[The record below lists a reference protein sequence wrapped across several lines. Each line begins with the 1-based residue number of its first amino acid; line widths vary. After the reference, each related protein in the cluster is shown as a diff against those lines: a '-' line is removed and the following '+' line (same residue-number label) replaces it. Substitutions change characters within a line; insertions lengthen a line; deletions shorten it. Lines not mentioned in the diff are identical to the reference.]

1 MPLAA
6 VLISTRDGGWEGW
19 LRTLTIHAKLRI
31 IPNDDRTSER
41 APDFKVFAGRAEV
54 GAVWRQPAQ
63 KPGEL
68 GRLAVKLTDPAFPE
82 GLSMSLFEDGE
93 GGKAN
98 LVWHS
103 REIPRAK
110 GKR

>member
-6 VLISTRDGGWEGW
+6 VLTATKEGGWEGW

-31 IPNDDRTSER
+31 VPNDDRTSER

-54 GAVWRQPAQ
+54 GAVWRQACW

-68 GRLAVKLTDPAFPE
+68 GRLAVKLTDPAFPD
-82 GLSMSLFEDGE
+82 GLSMSLFEEADG
-93 GGKAN
+93 GRAN
-98 LVWHS
+98 LVWNA
-103 REIPRAK
+103 PR
-110 GKR
+110 RNDS

>member
-6 VLISTRDGGWEGW
+6 VLNPSKDGGWEGW
-19 LRTLTIHAKLRI
+19 LRTLTINAKLRI
-31 IPNDDRTSER
+31 VPNDDRGSER

-54 GAVWRQPAQ
+54 GAVWRQVAR
-63 KPGEL
+63 KPGDP
-68 GRLAVKLTDPAFPE
+68 GRLSVKLTDPAFPE

-98 LVWHS
+98 LVWYP
-103 REIPRAK
+103 PRHCESE
-110 GKR
+110 R